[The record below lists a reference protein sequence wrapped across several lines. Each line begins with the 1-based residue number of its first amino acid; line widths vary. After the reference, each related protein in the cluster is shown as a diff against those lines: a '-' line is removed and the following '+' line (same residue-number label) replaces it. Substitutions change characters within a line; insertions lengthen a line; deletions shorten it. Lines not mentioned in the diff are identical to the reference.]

1 MLDIDNTLLHCT
13 LDPAIVAQW
22 GGAPDPFPVFG
33 AAKQRQHQQLSP
45 SAAVAG
51 RAGGGGSRAKKRE
64 RPAEGGSGSDC
75 GSSDGGSSRPG
86 GGCVQ
91 PQFLPFGIAEPTDE
105 RSGRRRG
112 KSSRGGMAWGHG
124 RGGCRAGLL
133 SLRPGLVDFM
143 RTLRA
148 SGRFVFVAYTHGSA
162 AYAAAVVAQ
171 LELLL
176 AKGGQEGSSDT
187 SDDPPGSEEP
197 YFGAGQRRVI
207 SRDSPAHRGAAKAAA
222 SKQGI
227 HFRGNHAG
235 ELTMGAA
242 QAAAGRRSGAEPDM
256 YSATLGLKTLAA
268 VTALLQAEEPA
279 LLEYLQQLQSASQF
293 PSSASSPSQSRA
305 RQRQTDSSAL
315 SSVADAAIVVDDSAA
330 AWEIAVRMSNL
341 VHVPA
346 YTFGGF
352 VAGMGGGSFSSPSA
366 AEAAAESAEVLT
378 HSRDEDLPNLL
389 QLLLELGSGR
399 AEALG
404 MDADGVARSSGS
416 GAGVGAQVG
425 ATADIRHV
433 LRARRMRVLLG
444 CRIVFSSVVP
454 RGKAPDSVAVVRD
467 AMLFGATCLADLDE
481 GDASATNARIATHVV
496 GNKVGT
502 DKTIRG
508 QQLGRHVVSLAWL
521 MESMRTF
528 KRQPEANFPLRSSTE
543 DPQRKRVRRQQQAQ
557 QRETGLARRSVARRH
572 SPRSSGVNLKRSSTS
587 DLPDLHFG

>member
-1 MLDIDNTLLHCT
+1 VLDIDNTLLHCT
-13 LDPAIVAQW
+13 LDPAIVAQY

-33 AAKQRQHQQLSP
+33 AAKQRQNQQLSP

-51 RAGGGGSRAKKRE
+51 RAGGRAKKRE

-75 GSSDGGSSRPG
+75 GSSDACSSRPG
-86 GGCVQ
+86 GGCAQ
-91 PQFLPFGIAEPTDE
+91 PQFLPFGIAEPTNAH
-105 RSGRRRG
+105 SGRRRG
-112 KSSRGGMAWGHG
+112 TSSRGGMAWGHG
-124 RGGCRAGLL
+124 REGCRAGLL

-176 AKGGQEGSSDT
+176 AKGGQEGSNDT

-227 HFRGNHAG
+227 HFRGKHAG

-242 QAAAGRRSGAEPDM
+242 QAAVGRRSGAEPDM

-293 PSSASSPSQSRA
+293 PSSASSASQSRV

-315 SSVADAAIVVDDSAA
+315 SSVADAAIVVDDSSV
-330 AWEIAVRMSNL
+330 AWENAVRTSNL

-352 VAGMGGGSFSSPSA
+352 VAGMKGGSFSSPSA
-366 AEAAAESAEVLT
+366 AEAAAEGAEVLT

-399 AEALG
+399 ARALG
-404 MDADGVARSSGS
+404 IDTDGVVRSSGS

-444 CRIVFSSVVP
+444 CRIVFSSIVP

-481 GDASATNARIATHVV
+481 GDASATDARIAATHVV

-508 QQLGRHVVSLAWL
+508 EQLGRHVVSLAWL
-521 MESMRTF
+521 IESIRTF
-528 KRQPEANFPLRSSTE
+528 KRQPEANFPLRSTE
-543 DPQRKRVRRQQQAQ
+543 DSQRKRVKRQQQAQ
-557 QRETGLARRSVARRH
+557 QRAGQALRSVARRR
-572 SPRSSGVNLKRSSTS
+572 SPRSSGVSMKRSSTS